1 MLGLSVI
8 ILFNL
13 IYNVNSNLAE
23 SSANCSERAPDGD
36 DKKDAVDSGADY
48 KFTSQGQGPLGDG
61 GGCLGCRQI
70 HRSPTAAQAGSL
82 HSRQPSQQPPDDRWD
97 QS

>member
-23 SSANCSERAPDGD
+23 SSANCSAMVQPILTQLVPQFWCSYFIGNPFHRCKYSA
-36 DKKDAVDSGADY
+36 GAEQY
-48 KFTSQGQGPLGDG
+48 NAKVATRLGT
-61 GGCLGCRQI
+61 I
-70 HRSPTAAQAGSL
+70 P
-82 HSRQPSQQPPDDRWD
+82 
-97 QS
+97 